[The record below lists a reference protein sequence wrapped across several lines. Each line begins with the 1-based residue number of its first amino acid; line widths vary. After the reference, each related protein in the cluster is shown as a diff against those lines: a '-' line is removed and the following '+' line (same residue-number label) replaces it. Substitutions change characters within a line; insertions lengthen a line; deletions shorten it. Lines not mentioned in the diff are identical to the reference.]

1 MMNDGY
7 NQIRPDQNQYQS
19 QQVQPNNTPQVSQAQ
34 VKPSQAQLQAQPLT
48 ANPAYVNTK
57 LHDVKSGSP
66 NKVL

>member
-7 NQIRPDQNQYQS
+7 NQIRPDQTQY
-19 QQVQPNNTPQVSQAQ
+19 QVQPNNKPQVSQAQ
-34 VKPSQAQLQAQPLT
+34 VKPAQAQLQAQPLT

-66 NKVL
+66 NKVHQVN